1 MNRRSFLQMS
11 TALMAQPILP
21 SFAEGQG
28 AGKKI
33 YYGYGATGIGSS
45 LGYEAMQVLREVA
58 PELDYEFVLE
68 PGDNTIRASQIVKYA
83 PANGDTLLQVNGTIM
98 SLLSCLYRNLP
109 YQPLQDFIPVAFLGE
124 YTYMFVV
131 GQQVSKKVKTID
143 DYIDWVYE
151 NPQYRDFGTVLY
163 GSESHLAGLTLAY
176 EKKIALRAQ
185 AYGGTSLMVEDL
197 LDGVLAAGFI
207 ATGNAAGAILSGR
220 LRVLGVC
227 SSERHKPMPDI
238 PCFNELGVN
247 NMNFRGWYGW
257 VAPSDIDLNE
267 LLKIHRATNKMQESK
282 KFKAMQKS
290 FSLNQIQLSPN
301 EILQRVIADT
311 ERCEQLY
318 QQFQLSRIDY
328 V

>member
-33 YYGYGATGIGSS
+33 YYGYGATGIGSV
-45 LGYEAMQVLREVA
+45 LGYEAMQILREVA

-109 YQPLQDFIPVAFLGE
+109 YQPMQDFIPVAFLGE

-131 GQQVSKKVKTID
+131 GEQVSKKVKTID

-151 NPQYRDFGTVLY
+151 NPQFRDFGTVLY
-163 GSESHLAGLTLAY
+163 GSESHLAGLTLAH
-176 EKKIALRAQ
+176 EKQIALRAQ

-220 LRVLGVC
+220 LRVLAVC

-238 PCFNELGVN
+238 PSFTELGVN
-247 NMNFRGWYGW
+247 NMSFRGWYGW

-267 LLKIHRATNKMQESK
+267 LLKIHRATNKMQESP